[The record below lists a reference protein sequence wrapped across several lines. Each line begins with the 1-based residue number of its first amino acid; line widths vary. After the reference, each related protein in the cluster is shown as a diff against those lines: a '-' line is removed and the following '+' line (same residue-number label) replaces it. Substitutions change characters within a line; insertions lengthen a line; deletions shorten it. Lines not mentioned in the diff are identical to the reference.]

1 MRGLLYKDVVANRL
15 NVICMGM
22 VIVYLTLFMSFL
34 IWETNKNGASADDIL
49 SIYVSLL
56 TGITA
61 LNFSLPAFGLDCS
74 FGDVKT
80 KWNTY
85 AMALPG
91 GYRRMILAKYLLG
104 IIGHVL
110 AIVCS
115 FVMILVCSI
124 ASDIEIDLKL
134 PVMLML
140 VMTGGMLIVQAV
152 IMPFILKS
160 HAGLVRIILGI
171 VFLLALYGIFAY
183 LAFGDISFFEEGD
196 ILFRII
202 TWVAHHENKIWM
214 FCWGLLG
221 AGVVLEML
229 SYFVTVKTYLKD

>member
-1 MRGLLYKDVVANRL
+1 MRGLLYKDAVANKL
-15 NVICMGM
+15 NVICMG
-22 VIVYLTLFMSFL
+22 IVFSFFIMYISLL
-34 IWETNKNGASADDIL
+34 IWETNKNGGTADDIL
-49 SIYVSLL
+49 AIYISLL
-56 TGITA
+56 TGIIA
-61 LNFSLPAFGLDCS
+61 LNFSFPAFGIDCS

-91 GYRRMILAKYLLG
+91 GYKRMILAKYLLG

-110 AIVCS
+110 AIACS
-115 FVMILVCSI
+115 FMIILVCSI
-124 ASDIEIDLKL
+124 TSDIEIDLKL

-140 VMTGGMLIVQAV
+140 VTTGVMLIVQAIV
-152 IMPFILKS
+152 MPFILKS
-160 HAGLVRIILGI
+160 HAGLVRIIFGI
-171 VFLLALYGIFAY
+171 VWLMALYGIFAY
-183 LAFGDISFFEEGD
+183 LAFGDISFFKEGD

-202 TWVAHHENKIWM
+202 TWVANHENKIWM

-221 AGVVLEML
+221 AGVVFEVL